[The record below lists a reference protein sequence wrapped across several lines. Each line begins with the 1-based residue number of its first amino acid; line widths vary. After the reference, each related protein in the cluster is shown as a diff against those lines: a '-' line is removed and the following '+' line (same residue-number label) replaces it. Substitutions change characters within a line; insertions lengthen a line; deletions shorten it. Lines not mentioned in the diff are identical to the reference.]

1 MAQKKE
7 HSNLIKE
14 HLKKRGIT
22 QTWLAKEIGMSF
34 SITNAYVCN
43 RKQPNLVTIFKVAD
57 LLNVSPK
64 ELIEQWYKSESFLS
78 KVLSTKTGI
87 YVFVMNEVTF

>member
-1 MAQKKE
+1 MGHKKE

-22 QTWLAKEIGMSF
+22 QTWLAKELDMSF

-43 RKQPNLVTIFKVAD
+43 RKQPNLAIIFKVAD
-57 LLNVSPK
+57 LLGVSPK
-64 ELIEQWYKSESFLS
+64 ELIQ
-78 KVLSTKTGI
+78 
-87 YVFVMNEVTF
+87 

>member
-1 MAQKKE
+1 MGQRKE

-22 QTWLAKEIGMSF
+22 QTWLAKELGMSF

-57 LLNVSPK
+57 ILNISPK
-64 ELIEQWYKSESFLS
+64 YLVE
-78 KVLSTKTGI
+78 
-87 YVFVMNEVTF
+87 

>member
-1 MAQKKE
+1 MGRKKE

-22 QTWLAKEIGMSF
+22 QTWLAKELGMSF

-43 RKQPNLVTIFKVAD
+43 RKQPNLATIFKVAD
-57 LLNVSPK
+57 LFNISPEALAK
-64 ELIEQWYKSESFLS
+64 CYTTTL
-78 KVLSTKTGI
+78 
-87 YVFVMNEVTF
+87 

>member
-1 MAQKKE
+1 MRQKKE

-14 HLKKRGIT
+14 HSEKRGIT

-43 RKQPNLVTIFKVAD
+43 RKQPNLAIIFKVAD
-57 LLNVSPK
+57 LLGVLKGISK
-64 ELIEQWYKSESFLS
+64 IIEH
-78 KVLSTKTGI
+78 
-87 YVFVMNEVTF
+87 VFINDLFTMTWQRI